1 MATSDLHLRTQHHT
15 TSLDTMFPPG
25 IKFILQNLPSLLR
38 YPLLLGLS
46 LYAASVFL
54 DTQINLPLWIQIL
67 ILVLSPFA
75 ALPVKIVWS
84 SIKKRQ
90 EARALGAVPPPV
102 VKGSLPGNFDVA
114 RKLANGGKGYLGTPR
129 AHRLTNFHLKYLLQ
143 W

>member
-1 MATSDLHLRTQHHT
+1 MATSDLHQHTQHHSS
-15 TSLDTMFPPG
+15 SLDIMFPPG
-25 IKFILQNLPSLLR
+25 IKFILQTLPNLLL
-38 YPLLLGLS
+38 YPLLLSLS

-54 DTQINLPLWIQIL
+54 DTQINLPLWIQVL

-75 ALPVKIVWS
+75 ALPVKIIWS

-114 RKLANGGKGYLGTPR
+114 RRLANGGNGYLGTP
-129 AHRLTNFHLKYLLQ
+129 
-143 W
+143 